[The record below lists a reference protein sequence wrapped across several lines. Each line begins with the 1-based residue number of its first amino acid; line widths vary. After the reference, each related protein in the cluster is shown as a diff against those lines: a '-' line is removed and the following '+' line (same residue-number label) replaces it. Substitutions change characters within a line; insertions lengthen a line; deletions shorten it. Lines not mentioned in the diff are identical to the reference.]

1 MDAAQN
7 RRQLL
12 NKLDGRELPARCS
25 LQGQALLLA
34 QDQNFSPENPFLCS
48 ILTHFLFVH
57 LLSHVWLFPTPR
69 TAALQAS
76 LSSTISRSL
85 LKFMSVELVMPPSH
99 LISAAPFSFCL
110 QSFPAS
116 GSFPVSQLFASGGQ
130 GTGASASA
138 AVLPMNI
145 HGWFSLGLTG
155 LISLQSKG
163 MATP

>member
-1 MDAAQN
+1 MQFAGAGSVATTGPKFQPWKPIPV
-7 RRQLL
+7 QH
-12 NKLDGRELPARCS
+12 S
-25 LQGQALLLA
+25 
-34 QDQNFSPENPFLCS
+34 NP
-48 ILTHFLFVH
+48 LFVAVH
-57 LLSHVWLFPTPR
+57 LLSRVWLFPTPR

-76 LSSTISRSL
+76 LSSTVSQSL